1 MFEFTIEKNKIL
13 TPLLALTGVVD
24 KRQSLP
30 VLSNI
35 LFELNDDSLTLT
47 ATDLEIEMTA
57 NLECAVLTPSSIT
70 IPARKLVD
78 IIRSLD
84 DDSPVTFSNKGNYLN
99 IQSQR
104 SRFRLATLP
113 ANDFPK
119 SKVGEN
125 LVEMSIDREALLR
138 LFQTTYFAMSQQD
151 VRVYLNGLL
160 LEFSKDSLTSVATD
174 GHRMAIAKVFLT
186 ELNQQHRV
194 IIPRKGILEIL
205 RLLSSVEDISVDLC
219 VGDGHFTV
227 HTSCYTFM
235 TKLVESRYPAYHKVI
250 PRHLSTFV
258 LVDRDF
264 LKRSLNR
271 ITILAHEKTRAI
283 ILSLQQTG
291 LCLIANNQQHE
302 EATEELEAQID
313 GEYFRIG
320 INAVYLLDVLNHL
333 PEGLIRLSFVDADSS
348 ILLETLADENYQ
360 YVIMPMKL

>member
-1 MFEFTIEKNKIL
+1 
-13 TPLLALTGVVD
+13 
-24 KRQSLP
+24 
-30 VLSNI
+30 
-35 LFELNDDSLTLT
+35 
-47 ATDLEIEMTA
+47 
-57 NLECAVLTPSSIT
+57 
-70 IPARKLVD
+70 
-78 IIRSLD
+78 
-84 DDSPVTFSNKGNYLN
+84 
-99 IQSQR
+99 
-104 SRFRLATLP
+104 
-113 ANDFPK
+113 
-119 SKVGEN
+119 
-125 LVEMSIDREALLR
+125 
-138 LFQTTYFAMSQQD
+138 
-151 VRVYLNGLL
+151 
-160 LEFSKDSLTSVATD
+160 
-174 GHRMAIAKVFLT
+174 
-186 ELNQQHRV
+186 
-194 IIPRKGILEIL
+194 
-205 RLLSSVEDISVDLC
+205 
-219 VGDGHFTV
+219 
-227 HTSCYTFM
+227 M